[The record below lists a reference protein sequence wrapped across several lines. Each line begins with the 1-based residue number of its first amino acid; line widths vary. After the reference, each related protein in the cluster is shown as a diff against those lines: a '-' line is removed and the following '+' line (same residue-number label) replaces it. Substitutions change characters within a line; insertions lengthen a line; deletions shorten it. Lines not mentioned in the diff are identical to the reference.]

1 MENNKDP
8 RPKIYPEYIK
18 KTKGNAFYTLL
29 AVVLIVAL
37 WLMWFASI
45 GLLSEIC
52 NGDYFWWRTL
62 AIYPFTMVN
71 IKVSGLVWRHYR

>member
-1 MENNKDP
+1 MNDLESSNK
-8 RPKIYPEYIK
+8 K
-18 KTKGNAFYTLL
+18 KTNNFCNTLL

-37 WLMWFASI
+37 WIMWFASI
-45 GLLSEIC
+45 GLLIELC

>member
-1 MENNKDP
+1 MSTENSNQEDKSN
-8 RPKIYPEYIK
+8 EL
-18 KTKGNAFYTLL
+18 YTLL
-29 AVVLIVAL
+29 AVVLISVL

-45 GLLSEIC
+45 GLLSELC
-52 NGDYFWWRTL
+52 NGDYFWWRTF

>member
-1 MENNKDP
+1 MNKDY
-8 RPKIYPEYIK
+8 KE
-18 KTKGNAFYTLL
+18 TKSNAFYTLL

-62 AIYPFTMVN
+62 AMYPFTMVN
-71 IKVSGLVWRHYR
+71 IKVSGLVWMHYR

>member
-1 MENNKDP
+1 MNKDY
-8 RPKIYPEYIK
+8 KENK
-18 KTKGNAFYTLL
+18 SNAFYTL

-45 GLLSEIC
+45 GLLSELC
-52 NGDYFWWRTL
+52 NGDYFWWRIL
-62 AIYPFTMVN
+62 AIYSFTMVN